1 LSVTR
6 VRYTRQAEDDL
17 DSIGEYTLSTFGSRQ
32 YDVYMDGLEAHCR
45 RLAETPVLGRPYR
58 LPPYQWS
65 RYVSHVVYFRRKD
78 GGDIVGQGGLAHP
91 LRLEPLF
98 FEHLAGSRGWRE
110 SMRMRADFRVF
121 HSGSPWPSDHP

>member
-78 GGDIVGQGGLAHP
+78 GGDIVVVRILGKKMNAKLHFEP
-91 LRLEPLF
+91 LRDDDELDDDE
-98 FEHLAGSRGWRE
+98 
-110 SMRMRADFRVF
+110 
-121 HSGSPWPSDHP
+121 